1 MDKKAVVE
9 VVTFLKE
16 SYLKAGIQ
24 INGIALFGSALSDQ
38 MNEDSDLDLIVI
50 SPAFRNLD
58 LFQRAKISMHP
69 ETKTMKK
76 FNIPMDIINLSPEEY
91 AETDL
96 TIYHQNQIIS

>member
-1 MDKKAVVE
+1 MDKKAIGEIVE
-9 VVTFLKE
+9 HLKK
-16 SYLKAGIQ
+16 SYLNAGIQ
-24 INGIALFGSALSDQ
+24 IDGIALFGSAFSDK
-38 MNEDSDLDLIVI
+38 MNEDSDLDLIVV

-58 LFQRAKISMHP
+58 LFERAKISMKA